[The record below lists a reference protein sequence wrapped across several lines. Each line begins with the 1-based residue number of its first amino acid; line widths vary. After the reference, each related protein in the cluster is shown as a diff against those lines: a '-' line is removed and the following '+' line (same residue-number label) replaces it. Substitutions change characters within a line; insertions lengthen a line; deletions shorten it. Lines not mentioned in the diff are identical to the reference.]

1 MKYFYLTLKIIL
13 VSAIIIAGAG
23 TGNTQLLSNK
33 SAGQSLIDAVKIKG
47 PLTFCNEPVP
57 LNEADIKERLEREM
71 LLSLDNNDDVILWL
85 KRANRHFPYIE
96 KVLKEKSLPDDLK
109 YVAIAESA
117 LKPHAASNKAA
128 VGYWQF
134 IESTG
139 KIYGMKISNDID
151 ERRNLINST
160 EAAAHYL
167 KNLYALF
174 GSWTLAAAAYNMGE
188 EGLKTELLMQKV
200 NNYYQ
205 LYLNQETSRY
215 VFRILAAKI
224 IMSNPEKYGYNFA
237 KGDLYSEV
245 QFDSVEITVR
255 ESVPLYIIAQAAKT
269 YFKVIKDMNPHFTS
283 YYLPAGKHKV
293 LIPKGAAVG
302 FPERFEMMMSQWQA
316 EKKQRTY
323 IFKKSDSL
331 SAVAARFNVSSKAIR
346 LWNGVSSGQNIPP
359 GSKLFIFST
368 KVQQTNADE
377 DGDTQNQ
384 TQYAP

>member
-1 MKYFYLTLKIIL
+1 MKYLHLPLGLIL
-13 VSAIIIAGAG
+13 FMAIIIAGAG
-23 TGNTQLLSNK
+23 TGSAQLLTHK
-33 SAGQSLIDAVKIKG
+33 SVGQSMIDAVRIKG
-47 PLTFCNEPVP
+47 PLTFCNEQVP
-57 LNEADIKERLEREM
+57 LNDPDIKERLEREM
-71 LLSLDNNDDVILWL
+71 LQSLDNSDDVILWL
-85 KRANRHFPYIE
+85 KRANRYFPYIE

-117 LKPHAASNKAA
+117 LWPRAASNKSA
-128 VGYWQF
+128 VGFWQF

-139 KIYGMKISNDID
+139 TRYGMKISNDID

-160 EAAAHYL
+160 EAAANYL

-224 IMSNPEKYGYNFA
+224 IMSNPEKYGYNFS

-245 QFDSVEITVR
+245 QFDSVEITAR
-255 ESVPLYIIAQAAKT
+255 ETVPIYIIAQAAKT
-269 YFKVIKDMNPHFTS
+269 YFKVIKDMNPHFTG
-283 YYLPAGKHKV
+283 YHLPAGKHKV
-293 LIPKGAAVG
+293 LIPKGAGAG
-302 FPERFEMMMSQWQA
+302 FPERFEALMSQWQD
-316 EKKQRTY
+316 EKKQRIY
-323 IFKKSDSL
+323 IFKKGDKL
-331 SAVAARFNVSSKAIR
+331 SAVAARFHVSSKAIR
-346 LWNGVSSGQNIPP
+346 LWNGIGSDQNIPP
-359 GSKLFIFST
+359 GSRLYIFST
-368 KVQQTNADE
+368 KVQPANEDE